1 MFMRDAYA
9 GTGGFA
15 SSVRSASDAWEVM
28 TGVERNNDGKPKKP
42 GSKDQSTRESYLDPY
57 PRESSEKFRRR
68 IDASYY
74 PNYVQPLTDLKLS
87 YLLRGDFVADG
98 RHANIERWREDA
110 DGAGTHVWLWI
121 RRSKCRGYNLHGDM
135 RLHGRPSYGGGDSL
149 QRELAA
155 RSGGDAPAP
164 DRVAGFVIYGD
175 IPDMEYSALIG
186 TFELTPAAALPP
198 SLLGR
203 LPIPSAWGSSLT

>member
-1 MFMRDAYA
+1 MLRQTARLA
-9 GTGGFA
+9 A
-15 SSVRSASDAWEVM
+15 
-28 TGVERNNDGKPKKP
+28 
-42 GSKDQSTRESYLDPY
+42 
-57 PRESSEKFRRR
+57 RRR
-68 IDASYY
+68 ATATRAMSTEYAFDEPKSTSNWPRTKANTLINVVPQGEA
-74 PNYVQPLTDLKLS
+74 PTEHFRQQLWAELPDLMRRAGAAQ
-87 YLLRGDFVADG
+87 YMRPRQLLA
-98 RHANIERWREDA
+98 
-110 DGAGTHVWLWI
+110 
-121 RRSKCRGYNLHGDM
+121 RRSLPRGASGKVMKRD
-135 RLHGRPSYGGGDSL
+135 L

>member
-1 MFMRDAYA
+1 MWHAQRALRTGPRSGRWQGCGLTVDVGLEHDLRRCRAESAAQRCSRQHHSKGERRDEHWQ
-9 GTGGFA
+9 G
-15 SSVRSASDAWEVM
+15 RSGLQD
-28 TGVERNNDGKPKKP
+28 
-42 GSKDQSTRESYLDPY
+42 
-57 PRESSEKFRRR
+57 
-68 IDASYY
+68 
-74 PNYVQPLTDLKLS
+74 
-87 YLLRGDFVADG
+87 
-98 RHANIERWREDA
+98 
-110 DGAGTHVWLWI
+110 DGAL
-121 RRSKCRGYNLHGDM
+121 RA
-135 RLHGRPSYGGGDSL
+135 SL